1 MQRTN
6 PKTDE
11 LEAKIS
17 SWFDEYLQFPRVLP
31 VTQKVVFDEQF
42 TSSKRSLSFG
52 HDNGKELV
60 LSPSEVQSC
69 YFFGEIESF
78 RLVFCISPLK
88 LPFVTKMR
96 TFYHVSRFF
105 RMH

>member
-6 PKTDE
+6 PETDE
-11 LEAKIS
+11 LEANIS

-60 LSPSEVQSC
+60 LSPLEVQ
-69 YFFGEIESF
+69 FLLFGEIESF

-88 LPFVTKMR
+88 QPFVTNMR
-96 TFYHVSRFF
+96 TSYHVSRFF